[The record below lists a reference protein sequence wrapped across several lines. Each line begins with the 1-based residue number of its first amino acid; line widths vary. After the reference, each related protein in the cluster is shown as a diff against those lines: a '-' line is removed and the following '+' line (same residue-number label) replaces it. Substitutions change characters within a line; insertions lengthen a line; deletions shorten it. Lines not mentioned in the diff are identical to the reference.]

1 MEVANRISFIDQLKG
16 ITILLVVIGHL
27 IEHNAGR
34 DNFLWTFIYSFHMP
48 LFMFISGYLAYVTF
62 RMERF
67 NFFNVYDYIYHWG
80 GGLWFFATLFILSVL
95 FVLYKG
101 GERILPKQNMFWDTL
116 ILCILGAFVVL
127 IYKCF
132 TFPHVLE
139 IFSEGLRSTISY
151 FIFYFAGVLVG
162 KYKWLDVFFTNK
174 KIFSALLPLFI
185 VLLSQFTYDMSS
197 IFNQAMKVV
206 LACLAIS
213 CMGYIVTHITWNK
226 RIDDVVQCF
235 GRESLSIYVTH
246 NGPFAF
252 MLFLKDVLPLS
263 DANNLYSIFLF
274 LLISLF
280 ISWIAVG
287 IKKVLSLSSVLSFL
301 LYGKKLYLKENKK

>member
-1 MEVANRISFIDQLKG
+1 MCFLRIRKYFLHCC
-16 ITILLVVIGHL
+16 LLI
-27 IEHNAGR
+27 N
-34 DNFLWTFIYSFHMP
+34 
-48 LFMFISGYLAYVTF
+48 
-62 RMERF
+62 
-67 NFFNVYDYIYHWG
+67 
-80 GGLWFFATLFILSVL
+80 
-95 FVLYKG
+95 
-101 GERILPKQNMFWDTL
+101 
-116 ILCILGAFVVL
+116 
-127 IYKCF
+127 
-132 TFPHVLE
+132 
-139 IFSEGLRSTISY
+139 
-151 FIFYFAGVLVG
+151 
-162 KYKWLDVFFTNK
+162 
-174 KIFSALLPLFI
+174 

>member
-67 NFFNVYDYIYHWG
+67 NFFNVVLYLGKKCRTLLLPFLTWGILIPFFLLRNIDKSFGMYVYDYIYHWG

-127 IYKCF
+127 IY
-132 TFPHVLE
+132 
-139 IFSEGLRSTISY
+139 
-151 FIFYFAGVLVG
+151 
-162 KYKWLDVFFTNK
+162 
-174 KIFSALLPLFI
+174 
-185 VLLSQFTYDMSS
+185 
-197 IFNQAMKVV
+197 
-206 LACLAIS
+206 
-213 CMGYIVTHITWNK
+213 
-226 RIDDVVQCF
+226 
-235 GRESLSIYVTH
+235 
-246 NGPFAF
+246 
-252 MLFLKDVLPLS
+252 
-263 DANNLYSIFLF
+263 
-274 LLISLF
+274 
-280 ISWIAVG
+280 
-287 IKKVLSLSSVLSFL
+287 
-301 LYGKKLYLKENKK
+301 

>member
-1 MEVANRISFIDQLKG
+1 
-16 ITILLVVIGHL
+16 
-27 IEHNAGR
+27 
-34 DNFLWTFIYSFHMP
+34 
-48 LFMFISGYLAYVTF
+48 MFISGYLAYVTF

-67 NFFNVYDYIYHWG
+67 NFFNVVLYLGKKCRTLLLPFLTWGILIPFFLLRNIDKSFGMYVYDYIYHWG

-162 KYKWLDVFFTNK
+162 KYKWLDVFFLNK